1 MDQTTLKSFFV
12 VKEIINMKR
21 QPIEWRKIFVNDMSN
36 KGLLSKLHKQLIQL
50 NIKKTNNPILKNEQ
64 KN

>member
-1 MDQTTLKSFFV
+1 MDQTTLKSFFI

-36 KGLLSKLHKQLIQL
+36 KGLLSKLHKELL
-50 NIKKTNNPILKNEQ
+50 ELSIKRLNNPL
-64 KN
+64 

>member
-1 MDQTTLKSFFV
+1 MDQTTLKSFFI

-36 KGLLSKLHKQLIQL
+36 KGLLSKLHKELL
-50 NIKKTNNPILKNEQ
+50 ELSIKRLNNPI
-64 KN
+64 

>member
-36 KGLLSKLHKQLIQL
+36 KGLLSKLHKELLEL
-50 NIKKTNNPILKNEQ
+50 NIKRLNNPI
-64 KN
+64 

>member
-1 MDQTTLKSFFV
+1 MDQTTLKSFFI

-36 KGLLSKLHKQLIQL
+36 KGLLSKLHKELLEL
-50 NIKKTNNPILKNEQ
+50 NIKRLNNPI
-64 KN
+64 